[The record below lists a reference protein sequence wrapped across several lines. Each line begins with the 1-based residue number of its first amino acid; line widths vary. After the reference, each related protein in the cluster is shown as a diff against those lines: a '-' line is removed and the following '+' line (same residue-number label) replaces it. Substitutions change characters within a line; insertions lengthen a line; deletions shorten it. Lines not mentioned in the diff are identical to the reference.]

1 MPRAKS
7 RYSSRKARGEATS
20 DAYMQLQRALDS
32 LNNIDND
39 KFRTEGYNSYR
50 SSQVAAFDRN
60 NSDKNYYRKDALYYA
75 NTQASKREKQLRRA
89 AENRINAIAGAT
101 VGG

>member
-7 RYSSRKARGEATS
+7 RYTSRKARGEATS

-39 KFRTEGYNSYR
+39 KFRTKGFNSYR
-50 SSQVAAFDRN
+50 SSQVAAFD
-60 NSDKNYYRKDALYYA
+60 NSNTGKNYYRKDALNYA
-75 NTQASKREKQLRRA
+75 NAQADKRERQLIKA
-89 AENRINAIAGAT
+89 AENRVKAIAGANI
-101 VGG
+101 GG